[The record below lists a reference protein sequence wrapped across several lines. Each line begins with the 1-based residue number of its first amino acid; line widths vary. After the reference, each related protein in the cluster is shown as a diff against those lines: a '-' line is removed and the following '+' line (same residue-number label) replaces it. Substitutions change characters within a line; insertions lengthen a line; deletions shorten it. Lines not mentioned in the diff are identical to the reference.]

1 MRKENRMEETILQY
15 LRDKY
20 RPLAIIVYGSYAD
33 GTNGPGS
40 DFDALLIAVGEKRH
54 DDSAFEGVP
63 LDVFV
68 EPPESFQKDWDPAD
82 YVQLLG
88 GRIAEDRGGLA
99 AGVLERVRVW
109 AAQLPRKTRS
119 ELREEL
125 NWCRKMLERTRRG
138 DDEGLYRW
146 HWLLTDSLEIFCDLV
161 GEPWLGPKKALRRM
175 EASHG
180 LAKRAYG
187 RALREMN
194 RDALGDWIS
203 YLEKLAEIESAWERN
218 NA

>member
-1 MRKENRMEETILQY
+1 MEETILRY

-20 RPLAIIVYGSYAD
+20 RPLAIIVYGSFAD
-33 GTNGPGS
+33 GTNGPES

-68 EPPESFQKDWDPAD
+68 CPPESFQKDWDPAD
-82 YVQLLG
+82 YLQLLD
-88 GRIAEDRGGLA
+88 GRIVEDRGGLA
-99 AGVLERVRVW
+99 AGLLERVRSY

-125 NWCRKMLERTRRG
+125 NWCRKMLDRTRRQ

-175 EASHG
+175 ESAYG
-180 LAKRAYG
+180 LAKYTYG
-187 RALREMN
+187 RALREMSPE
-194 RDALGDWIS
+194 ALREWIA
-203 YLEKLAEIESAWERN
+203 YLGELAEIESAWEAKN
-218 NA
+218 G